1 MNCKIVGYEFKTL
14 EVTLQPDETF
24 YAERGSLVWVDAALQ
39 RDVEMNGGNQNGSI
53 GNMLGGMF
61 KSALSGES
69 VLILRFYNPTSKP
82 LKMVLSGSCC
92 ALLPIKLQGENLIC
106 RRGHYVASTNK
117 ISLNLNLNIQG
128 ILGGIGLFQKVEGNA
143 TVFLD
148 SNGSPIIKEVA
159 PGESIE
165 IDENNI
171 IAFHGFQPQQIQ
183 AGWSFGNMIRGEGLS
198 LMRVTGPGKVYLSPL
213 AFVYLSS
220 TNNKRNFI

>member
-1 MNCKIVGYEFKTL
+1 MNCKIVGYEYKTL
-14 EVTLQPDETF
+14 EVNLLPGETF
-24 YAERGSLVWVDAALQ
+24 YAERGSIIWVDATLQ
-39 RDVEMNGGNQNGSI
+39 RDVEVNGGNQNGSI
-53 GNMLGGMF
+53 GNMLGGML

-143 TVFLD
+143 TVFLN

-183 AGWSFGNMIRGEGLS
+183 AGWSFGNMVRGEGLS

-213 AFVYLSS
+213 AFMYLSS

>member
-14 EVTLQPDETF
+14 EVTLQPNETF

-53 GNMLGGMF
+53 GNMLGGML

-165 IDENNI
+165 MDENNI